1 MERVADITSDQI
13 EDDLISEMV
22 GQSLAEALSAM
33 KEKAASP
40 KKPEKEQLKKPE
52 GQAVQEVV
60 MSEKVNESVG
70 SSESSPSL
78 NKSPRNQVEILS
90 NEKRIDVIPSQIS
103 LKQQQ
108 I

>member
-1 MERVADITSDQI
+1 
-13 EDDLISEMV
+13 
-22 GQSLAEALSAM
+22 
-33 KEKAASP
+33 
-40 KKPEKEQLKKPE
+40 
-52 GQAVQEVV
+52 